1 METNTFKQLKKDL
14 SKQRRRLE
22 DAKARRH
29 YATISD
35 AEFRIRLLEAQIEEE
50 KKYQPN
56 PISELLTPEQ
66 IAKHGIVQKIIEMH
80 LAADFLA
87 DSAMVLR
94 ETLEGLGLNGCSLF
108 KYTAEIK
115 HNSEYFASL
124 LCAYQSLQDF
134 ICDDGEYIEAA
145 HNLTNAYITKHLKII

>member
-1 METNTFKQLKKDL
+1 MKQLRKQL
-14 SKQRRRLE
+14 SKQIKRLE
-22 DAKARRH
+22 DAKARMH

-115 HNSEYFASL
+115 RNSEHFASL

-145 HNLTNAYITKHLKII
+145 HNLANAYITKHLEII